1 MKANIDF
8 VLPRLATGGDLHH
21 DDDGGQMSHDW
32 YEFGTVWIKDN
43 EQTGP
48 AHRIRGSA
56 TIGIVQVETLEQ
68 IAERLGWTPERL
80 AEARAREASPSPPHI
95 SDGDHARAKTLSESL
110 DRTRRA
116 LDEAS

>member
-1 MKANIDF
+1 MRGWLNAI
-8 VLPRLATGGDLHH
+8 VPMAMSQLLTSLCRMERSHASS
-21 DDDGGQMSHDW
+21 DDH
-32 YEFGTVWIKDN
+32 

-68 IAERLGWTPERL
+68 IAERLGWAPDRL
-80 AEARAREASPSPPHI
+80 AEARAREASSSPPTI
-95 SDGDHARAKTLSESL
+95 SESDHARAKALSESL